1 MSSSPIQISLPTN
14 AGEKSAVQKLSLTLE
29 RVFTGGCPL
38 LQSLHLPVLQDK
50 LVDVIGEERRSELHS
65 LNGDQLLRRRAGKRN
80 RKPSSRLITHFKFY
94 FARRQVYARE
104 FLQKTSVKSFGLA
117 GEQHFALV
125 QRDHRAINVP
135 LRVGPEIHGKL
146 SVLLIVRRIKPVVM
160 EMVHREMELV
170 KTELQLLPLQ
180 PDFQN
185 AIGGV
190 LVLARVVTERVRWL
204 RVWHAV
210 STSLCARFR
219 PSFLVGEPLLEL
231 PLAPRRLVH
240 AEQALVHVVADDVVE
255 RRAMVADHKH
265 DHADFVVGHE

>member
-14 AGEKSAVQKLSLTLE
+14 AVRKSALQKLSLTLE
-29 RVFTGGCPL
+29 RVFAGGRPL

-50 LVDVIGEERRSELHS
+50 LVDVIGEEWRSELHS
-65 LNGDQLLRRRAGKRN
+65 LNVDQLLRRRAGKRN
-80 RKPSSRLITHFKFY
+80 RKPGSRLITHFKFY
-94 FARRQVYARE
+94 FARRQVNARE

-117 GEQHFALV
+117 GEHHFALV
-125 QRDHRAINVP
+125 QRNHRASNVP
-135 LRVGPEIHGKL
+135 LRIGPEIHRKP

-160 EMVHREMELV
+160 EMVHREMKLV

-180 PDFQN
+180 SDFQN
-185 AIGGV
+185 AVGGV

-210 STSLCARFR
+210 STCLCACFR